1 MSEAAFHLGRWRS
14 GQFAPGGRARRMP
27 GAVDEFLSRW
37 HGALLAR
44 LRPRILDLRAF
55 ADEVA
60 AYAEREALAADGR
73 LGERVPVL
81 RSALRRRGLRRD
93 LAVALFALVQ
103 EAAARTLGLRHY
115 PVQLMG
121 GWAMLGGAIAEMDT
135 GEGKTLTATLPAIAA
150 ALAGVPVHVITVNE
164 YLAARDAQALRPLYD
179 FFGLSVGLA
188 LPGQGAQLRRAA
200 YACDVVYC
208 TNKDVVFDWLRDRM
222 LAGDSS
228 PAQRRLRELLAGDA
242 DERAVQRGLVFAI
255 VDEADSV
262 LVDEAR
268 TPLIISS
275 ERGDVDPEL
284 YRQAHEIAGELAP
297 GEHYVV
303 DHAARQVA
311 LTAEGEDFVADRV
324 QGLGGLWSSSRA
336 REQLIVQ
343 ALTSTHL
350 FHRDRDYLVRDGKV
364 QIVDEFTGRVLADR
378 SWERGLQQMIEVKEG
393 GAVTPERQ
401 PVMRTTY
408 QRFFGR
414 YARLAGKT
422 GTAREVA
429 GELWAV
435 FGAPV
440 VRVPGNRPPRR
451 EDAGVRMYASPDA
464 RWRAVVQSCRTMACE
479 AGRPVLVGTRSVA
492 ASERLST
499 ELAGAGIEHVV
510 LNAKQDE
517 HEAAVVAQ
525 AGQPGRVTVATN
537 MAGRGTDIQVS
548 DAVRAAGGLHVIL
561 TELHESA
568 RIDRQLFG
576 RCGRQGD
583 PGSYEAIVAADDELF
598 RRYAPGL
605 AVRAVQWA
613 DRQSEIVPA
622 PVAALLRR
630 VAQGRAERRNA
641 RMRVQTVRQDEKL
654 EKIMAFAGATQ

>member
-1 MSEAAFHLGRWRS
+1 
-14 GQFAPGGRARRMP
+14 
-27 GAVDEFLSRW
+27 
-37 HGALLAR
+37 
-44 LRPRILDLRAF
+44 
-55 ADEVA
+55 
-60 AYAEREALAADGR
+60 
-73 LGERVPVL
+73 
-81 RSALRRRGLRRD
+81 
-93 LAVALFALVQ
+93 
-103 EAAARTLGLRHY
+103 
-115 PVQLMG
+115 
-121 GWAMLGGAIAEMDT
+121 
-135 GEGKTLTATLPAIAA
+135 
-150 ALAGVPVHVITVNE
+150 
-164 YLAARDAQALRPLYD
+164 
-179 FFGLSVGLA
+179 
-188 LPGQGAQLRRAA
+188 
-200 YACDVVYC
+200 
-208 TNKDVVFDWLRDRM
+208 
-222 LAGDSS
+222 
-228 PAQRRLRELLAGDA
+228 
-242 DERAVQRGLVFAI
+242 
-255 VDEADSV
+255 
-262 LVDEAR
+262 
-268 TPLIISS
+268 
-275 ERGDVDPEL
+275 
-284 YRQAHEIAGELAP
+284 
-297 GEHYVV
+297 
-303 DHAARQVA
+303 
-311 LTAEGEDFVADRV
+311 
-324 QGLGGLWSSSRA
+324 
-336 REQLIVQ
+336 
-343 ALTSTHL
+343 
-350 FHRDRDYLVRDGKV
+350 
-364 QIVDEFTGRVLADR
+364 
-378 SWERGLQQMIEVKEG
+378 
-393 GAVTPERQ
+393 
-401 PVMRTTY
+401 MRTTY

-414 YARLAGKT
+414 YARLAGMT

-548 DAVRAAGGLHVIL
+548 DAVRAAGGLYVIL